1 MLDSMGFVE
10 LSFGAVSMPRR
21 RIGQE
26 VFGFGAEMGR
36 RSGLEELSALIEW
49 SVIERL
55 LDRIHCAT
63 KGEPAWPPLA
73 LFKALLIAVWHDLS
87 DVKLSEALDDRASF
101 RRFCGFSTTEATPER
116 TAFVRFRKQLLA
128 CGLDKELFNEVT
140 RQLKAKAV
148 KVKTGTLVDATVIAS
163 ASRQDSEA
171 AWSGHRSRKAIHG
184 FKAHVGADAETAI
197 VEELS
202 VTPGNIHDGRAGH
215 SALPDNPGDVYAD
228 SGYRGQ
234 VFASAVLAKGG
245 APKVVQT
252 GAWGRPGDDTLRALR
267 SWNYSVQRVRCR
279 IEKIFGTWKRSYG
292 LRRMRWKGL
301 AKATLQVRLTA
312 LAYNLKRTMT
322 ILTVV
327 SV

>member
-1 MLDSMGFVE
+1 MAAFGLVQGSADRGVARLVRREAFRGFGRSSLVPAV
-10 LSFGAVSMPRR
+10 LRIFHDRGDARAHCFRAVS
-21 RIGQE
+21 Q
-26 VFGFGAEMGR
+26 
-36 RSGLEELSALIEW
+36 
-49 SVIERL
+49 
-55 LDRIHCAT
+55 
-63 KGEPAWPPLA
+63 
-73 LFKALLIAVWHDLS
+73 
-87 DVKLSEALDDRASF
+87 
-101 RRFCGFSTTEATPER
+101 
-116 TAFVRFRKQLLA
+116 QLLA
-128 CGLDKELFNEVT
+128 CGLDSELFDEVT

-202 VTPGNIHDGRAGH
+202 VTPGNIHDGRAGYD
-215 SALPDNPGDVYAD
+215 ALPDNPGDVYAD

-292 LRRMRWKGL
+292 LRRMR
-301 AKATLQVRLTA
+301 LTA
-312 LAYNLKRTMT
+312 LAYNLKRTTT

-327 SV
+327 RV